1 MADDLV
7 NIEIDGVPVKARK
20 GEMLIR
26 VTDAHGAYVPRFCYH
41 DKLSVAANCR
51 MCLVEVEKAPKP
63 LPACATPVLE
73 GMKVFT
79 KSARAIGAQRATM
92 EFLLINHP
100 LDCPICDQGGEC
112 ELQDLAV
119 GFGRDLSRYHEGKR
133 VVADEN
139 LGPLIAT
146 DMTRCI
152 HCTRCIRF
160 TEEIAGIQELG
171 MIGRGEHMKVRTYM
185 ESTVQHELAGNVIE
199 LCPVGALVSKPYRFS
214 ARAWEMSST
223 PLISPHDPV
232 GTNLFG
238 HVLRGRLMRV
248 VPRENEAINETWI
261 ADRDR
266 FSYEGVYSP
275 DRLATPLLRRGEA
288 WVETDWESALAQVAQ
303 GLRARAA
310 DLGVLV
316 SSSSTLEELYLAG
329 RIARGLKSHN
339 VDHRL
344 RQRDFRDQQAD
355 PVFPGLG
362 MRIAEVDSLNA
373 LLVIGANLRR
383 EVPILAH
390 RVRKAAVRGAQV
402 AMLNPARFPYLF
414 PVKAH
419 LISAPADLV
428 ADLSAVVAAAAAAT
442 GKPVPGHLGAAVG
455 EARITDAHRA
465 AAQVLLSGQK
475 RAVWLG
481 ALAARHAAFA
491 DLRALA
497 AALAQ
502 ITGASLGRLAEGGN
516 AAGAYLAGAIP
527 HREAG
532 VKPVAQAGLSA
543 RDMLENPLRA
553 YLLFGGLEPSM
564 DALAPESLRT
574 LARAEFVVAV
584 TPFASEELK
593 RVAHLLL
600 PMGTFAET
608 SGTYVN
614 CEGLWQS
621 QTGAAVPVGEARPG
635 WKVLRVLGNLLGLA
649 GFDYQSS
656 EEVLHEVRQACDGVR
671 PAGYQGT
678 HAVSVETEGA
688 ATALVDVPMYQTD
701 ALLRRAPSLQKTREG
716 RTPAV
721 TY

>member
-7 NIEIDGVPVKARK
+7 NIEIDGVPLKVRK

-26 VTDAHGAYVPRFCYH
+26 ATDAHGAYVPRFCYH
-41 DKLSVAANCR
+41 EKLSIAANCR

-63 LPACATPVLE
+63 LPACATPVVE

-119 GFGRDLSRYHEGKR
+119 GFGRDISRYHEGKR
-133 VVADEN
+133 VVPDVN

-171 MIGRGEHMKVRTYM
+171 MIGRGEHMKVRTYV
-185 ESTVQHELAGNVIE
+185 ESTVNHELAGNVID

-238 HVLRGRLMRV
+238 HVLRGKLMRV

-275 DRLATPLLRRGEA
+275 DRLATPLLRRGDT
-288 WVETDWESALAQVAQ
+288 WVGTDWESALAQVAQ

-402 AMLNPARFPYLF
+402 AMLNPARIVRPRRCCSAGRSVRSGSALWRRVMR
-414 PVKAH
+414 PSQTCAHSPRRWRRSPGRLWAGWPKAATPPAP
-419 LISAPADLV
+419 ISPERSRIVRRASKRWRKRASARATCWRIPCGPMCC
-428 ADLSAVVAAAAAAT
+428 SAVWN
-442 GKPVPGHLGAAVG
+442 PRWMRSLP
-455 EARITDAHRA
+455 RA
-465 AAQVLLSGQK
+465 
-475 RAVWLG
+475 
-481 ALAARHAAFA
+481 
-491 DLRALA
+491 
-497 AALAQ
+497 
-502 ITGASLGRLAEGGN
+502 
-516 AAGAYLAGAIP
+516 
-527 HREAG
+527 
-532 VKPVAQAGLSA
+532 
-543 RDMLENPLRA
+543 
-553 YLLFGGLEPSM
+553 
-564 DALAPESLRT
+564 
-574 LARAEFVVAV
+574 
-584 TPFASEELK
+584 
-593 RVAHLLL
+593 
-600 PMGTFAET
+600 
-608 SGTYVN
+608 
-614 CEGLWQS
+614 C
-621 QTGAAVPVGEARPG
+621 
-635 WKVLRVLGNLLGLA
+635 
-649 GFDYQSS
+649 
-656 EEVLHEVRQACDGVR
+656 
-671 PAGYQGT
+671 
-678 HAVSVETEGA
+678 
-688 ATALVDVPMYQTD
+688 
-701 ALLRRAPSLQKTREG
+701 APSPGLNSWSR
-716 RTPAV
+716 
-721 TY
+721 